1 MQMLELLPGN
11 LVPQALGGD
20 DAKLLNELARNKTKK
35 KKEKKGGRSVSERE
49 SKHVSEWVT
58 GQPTTSNTRDRRNST
73 RRLCVRVRAC
83 VL

>member
-35 KKEKKGGRSVSERE
+35 KKEKKGGEE
-49 SKHVSEWVT
+49 CE
-58 GQPTTSNTRDRRNST
+58 
-73 RRLCVRVRAC
+73 
-83 VL
+83 